1 MMENE
6 TDKQPQKQ
14 SRTRKRRNTIGGRLR
29 IILIGLFVFSFGLIL
44 AVVHIRVNRTVAAEE
59 IENIKTIA
67 RGKADEI
74 GEWLAGT
81 NNMLQAYAETDE
93 MKSDDWNIIQPLLI
107 KAYNRIADTRYLFL
121 AYVKADGEGWT
132 SRGKY
137 LDARP
142 LPYFKPIIQENK
154 EHYITNPF
162 VGATTNAALIIIGH
176 GIQDAAGKN
185 QGIMIAGVDGTS
197 ISSIA
202 EKINIG
208 GSGYGVIVDN
218 AGVFVAHPDVEQVMK
233 LNIKELDSQ
242 GFTGMSAI
250 GNDMINGVENI
261 RTFTKQ
267 GETYFMVYSP
277 IPHSPQWTLG
287 IIIPSA
293 YVNRLTGM
301 VVKNLIPYL
310 IALMLFILAM
320 SLFITTKI
328 SRTLKQ
334 TSGMLRE
341 IAQGDGDL
349 TVSLPVQG
357 NDELTDIADYFNQTI
372 QKIAHAVQSVGN
384 STAVMKSVGQ
394 DLTQNMDKSVTA
406 VTHIVAAIEEVR
418 AQSTQQYS
426 RVHETAAAIDEIT
439 DAIHTL
445 DSDIKKQSAE
455 ISDAAVSID
464 QMAEHSK
471 SVTETVAK
479 SKTFIEQL
487 AAKSTQT
494 RHSAVGI
501 AKVTREM
508 STESESLLEAS
519 DVIQHIAAQTNLL
532 AMNAAI
538 EAAHAGEAGK
548 GFAVVADEIRKLS
561 EDSAL
566 QGKNITAALKN
577 LKQKIDTIAVDSAA
591 VEHVFE
597 EAFALTDSVQQKQ
610 DVIMQAMTAQNANSV
625 KILQNIA
632 TIKKITAEVSQGS
645 SGMMNLSSKA
655 AQVLASLSEITN
667 TIDAAMNQMNASAGA
682 ITTAMQE
689 VNSISL
695 RNKDAIDLLAQEI
708 SKFKV

>member
-1 MMENE
+1 MKSYAH
-6 TDKQPQKQ
+6 TQIL
-14 SRTRKRRNTIGGRLR
+14 TRNTVKKRRYSIGLRLR
-29 IILIGLFVFSFGLIL
+29 ILLIGLFVFSFALIL
-44 AVVHIRVNRTVAAEE
+44 AVVHIRVNKTVAAEE

-107 KAYNRIADTRYLFL
+107 KAYNRMADSRYLFL
-121 AYVKADGEGWT
+121 AYVRAGGEGWT
-132 SRGKY
+132 SKGKY

-142 LPYFKPIIQENK
+142 LPYFKPIIHENQD
-154 EHYITNPF
+154 HYITNPF

-176 GIQDAAGKN
+176 GIRDAAGKN

-218 AGVFVAHPDVEQVMK
+218 AGVFVAYPDVEQVMK
-233 LNIKELDSQ
+233 LNIKELDRQ
-242 GFTGMSAI
+242 GFTGMSEI

-261 RTFTKQ
+261 RTFTKD
-267 GETYFMVYSP
+267 GEKYFMVYSP
-277 IPHSPQWTLG
+277 IPHSPQWSLG
-287 IIIPSA
+287 IVIPSA

-310 IALMLFILAM
+310 IALMIFIIIV
-320 SLFITTKI
+320 SLVMTAKI
-328 SRTLKQ
+328 SRALTQ
-334 TSGMLRE
+334 TSDMLKE

-349 TVSLPVQG
+349 TVSLPVKG

-384 STAVMKSVGQ
+384 STVVMKGIGL

-418 AQSTQQYS
+418 AQSAQQYTH
-426 RVHETAAAIDEIT
+426 VHETAAAVDEISV
-439 DAIHTL
+439 AINTL
-445 DSDIKKQSAE
+445 DADIKKQSEE
-455 ISDAAVSID
+455 ISDAIVSID
-464 QMAEHSK
+464 KMVEHSK
-471 SVTETVAK
+471 SVTETVATNN
-479 SKTFIEQL
+479 TFIEQL

-494 RHSAVGI
+494 RKSAAGI
-501 AKVTREM
+501 AKVTQEM

-561 EDSAL
+561 EDSAM

-577 LKQKIDTIAVDSAA
+577 LKRKIDTIAVDSAA
-591 VEHVFE
+591 VEHIFE
-597 EAFALTDSVQQKQ
+597 EAFALTDSVRHEQ
-610 DVIMQAMTAQNANSV
+610 DEIMEAMTAQDTNSA
-625 KILQNIA
+625 KMLQNIA
-632 TIKKITAEVSQGS
+632 TIKEITADVLEGS
-645 SGMMNLSSKA
+645 AGMMHLSSKA
-655 AQVLASLSEITN
+655 AQVLAYLSEITN
-667 TIDAAMNQMNASAGA
+667 TIEAAMNQMNTNAGQ

-689 VNSISL
+689 VKSISL
-695 RNKDAIDLLAQEI
+695 RNKDTIELLAQEV

>member
-1 MMENE
+1 MKSYAH
-6 TDKQPQKQ
+6 TQIL
-14 SRTRKRRNTIGGRLR
+14 TRNTVKKRRYSIGLRLR
-29 IILIGLFVFSFGLIL
+29 ILLIGLFVFSFALIL
-44 AVVHIRVNRTVAAEE
+44 AVVHIRVNKTVAAEE

-107 KAYNRIADTRYLFL
+107 KAYNRMADSRYLFL
-121 AYVKADGEGWT
+121 AYVRAGGEGWT
-132 SRGKY
+132 SKGKY

-142 LPYFKPIIQENK
+142 LPYFKPIIHENQD
-154 EHYITNPF
+154 HYITNPF

-176 GIQDAAGKN
+176 GIRDAAGKN

-218 AGVFVAHPDVEQVMK
+218 AGVFVAYPDVEQVMK
-233 LNIKELDSQ
+233 LNIKELDRQ
-242 GFTGMSAI
+242 GFTGMSEI

-261 RTFTKQ
+261 RTFTKD
-267 GETYFMVYSP
+267 GEKYFMVYSP
-277 IPHSPQWTLG
+277 IPHSPQWSLG
-287 IIIPSA
+287 IVIPSA

-310 IALMLFILAM
+310 IALMIFIIIV
-320 SLFITTKI
+320 SLVMTAKI
-328 SRTLKQ
+328 SRTLTQ
-334 TSGMLRE
+334 TSDMLKE

-349 TVSLPVQG
+349 TVSLPVKG

-384 STAVMKSVGQ
+384 STVVMKGIGL

-418 AQSTQQYS
+418 AQSAQQYTH
-426 RVHETAAAIDEIT
+426 VHETAAAVDEISV
-439 DAIHTL
+439 AINTL
-445 DSDIKKQSAE
+445 DADIKKQSEE
-455 ISDAAVSID
+455 ISDAIASID
-464 QMAEHSK
+464 KMVEHSK
-471 SVTETVAK
+471 SVTETVATNN
-479 SKTFIEQL
+479 TFIEQL

-494 RHSAVGI
+494 RKSAAGI
-501 AKVTREM
+501 AKVTQEM

-561 EDSAL
+561 EDSAM

-577 LKQKIDTIAVDSAA
+577 LKRKIDTIAVDSAA
-591 VEHVFE
+591 VEHIFE
-597 EAFALTDSVQQKQ
+597 EAFALTDSVRHEQ
-610 DVIMQAMTAQNANSV
+610 DEIMDAMTAQDTNSA
-625 KILQNIA
+625 KMLQNIA
-632 TIKKITAEVSQGS
+632 TIKEITADVLEGS
-645 SGMMNLSSKA
+645 AGMMHLSSKA
-655 AQVLASLSEITN
+655 AQVLAYLSEITN
-667 TIDAAMNQMNASAGA
+667 TIEAAMNQMNTNAGQ

-689 VNSISL
+689 VKSISL
-695 RNKDAIDLLAQEI
+695 RNKDTIELLAQEV

>member
-1 MMENE
+1 MKSYAH
-6 TDKQPQKQ
+6 TQIL
-14 SRTRKRRNTIGGRLR
+14 TRNTVKKRRYSIGLRLR
-29 IILIGLFVFSFGLIL
+29 ILLIGLFVFSFALIL
-44 AVVHIRVNRTVAAEE
+44 AVVHIRVNKTVAAEE

-107 KAYNRIADTRYLFL
+107 KAYNRMADSRYLFL
-121 AYVKADGEGWT
+121 AYVRAGGEGWT
-132 SRGKY
+132 SKGKY

-142 LPYFKPIIQENK
+142 LPYFKPIIHENQD
-154 EHYITNPF
+154 HYITNPF

-176 GIQDAAGKN
+176 GIRDAAGKN

-218 AGVFVAHPDVEQVMK
+218 AGVFVAYPDVEQVMK
-233 LNIKELDSQ
+233 LNIKELDRQ
-242 GFTGMSAI
+242 GFTGMSEI

-261 RTFTKQ
+261 RTFTKD
-267 GETYFMVYSP
+267 GEKYFMVYSP
-277 IPHSPQWTLG
+277 IPHSPQWSLG
-287 IIIPSA
+287 IVIPSA

-310 IALMLFILAM
+310 IALMIFIIIV
-320 SLFITTKI
+320 SLVMTAKI
-328 SRTLKQ
+328 SRTLTQ
-334 TSGMLRE
+334 TSDMLKE

-349 TVSLPVQG
+349 TVSLPVKG

-384 STAVMKSVGQ
+384 STVVMKGIGL

-406 VTHIVAAIEEVR
+406 VTHLVAAIEEVR
-418 AQSTQQYS
+418 AQSAQQYTH
-426 RVHETAAAIDEIT
+426 VHETAAAVDEISV
-439 DAIHTL
+439 AINTL
-445 DSDIKKQSAE
+445 DADIKKQSEE
-455 ISDAAVSID
+455 ISDAIASID
-464 QMAEHSK
+464 KMVEHSK
-471 SVTETVAK
+471 SVTETVATNN
-479 SKTFIEQL
+479 TFIEQL

-494 RHSAVGI
+494 RKSAAGI
-501 AKVTREM
+501 AKVTQEM

-561 EDSAL
+561 EDSAM

-577 LKQKIDTIAVDSAA
+577 LKRKIDTIAVDSAA
-591 VEHVFE
+591 VEHIFE
-597 EAFALTDSVQQKQ
+597 EAFALTDSVRHEQ
-610 DVIMQAMTAQNANSV
+610 DEIMEAMTAQDTNSA
-625 KILQNIA
+625 KMLQNIA
-632 TIKKITAEVSQGS
+632 TIKEITADVLEGS
-645 SGMMNLSSKA
+645 AGMMHLSSKA
-655 AQVLASLSEITN
+655 AQVLAYLSEITN
-667 TIDAAMNQMNASAGA
+667 TIEAAMNQMNTNAGQ

-689 VNSISL
+689 VKSISL
-695 RNKDAIDLLAQEI
+695 RNKDTIELLAQEV

>member
-1 MMENE
+1 MKSYAH
-6 TDKQPQKQ
+6 TQIL
-14 SRTRKRRNTIGGRLR
+14 TRNTVKKRRYSIGLRLR
-29 IILIGLFVFSFGLIL
+29 ILLIGLFVFSFALIL
-44 AVVHIRVNRTVAAEE
+44 AVVHIRVNKTVAAEE

-107 KAYNRIADTRYLFL
+107 KAYNRMADSRYLFL
-121 AYVKADGEGWT
+121 AYVRAGGEGWT
-132 SRGKY
+132 SKGKY

-142 LPYFKPIIQENK
+142 LPYFKPIIYENQD
-154 EHYITNPF
+154 HYITNPF

-176 GIQDAAGKN
+176 GIRDAAGKN

-218 AGVFVAHPDVEQVMK
+218 AGVFVAHPDVEKVMK

-242 GFTGMSAI
+242 DFNGMSAI

-267 GETYFMVYSP
+267 DEKYFMVYSP

-287 IIIPSA
+287 IVIPSA

-301 VVKNLIPYL
+301 VIKNLMPYL
-310 IALMLFILAM
+310 IALMLFILIV
-320 SLFITTKI
+320 SLVITAKI
-328 SRTLKQ
+328 SRALKQ
-334 TSGMLRE
+334 TSDMLQE

-372 QKIAHAVQSVGN
+372 KKIAHAVRSVGN
-384 STAVMKSVGQ
+384 STVVMKRVGQ

-418 AQSTQQYS
+418 AQGVQQYT
-426 RVHETAAAIDEIT
+426 RVNETAAAIEEIT
-439 DAIHTL
+439 SAIHTL
-445 DSDIKKQSAE
+445 DADIKKQSAE
-455 ISDAAVSID
+455 ISDAAASID
-464 QMAEHSK
+464 QMAQQSK
-471 SVTETVAK
+471 SVTETVVK
-479 SKTFIEQL
+479 NKTFIEQL
-487 AAKSTQT
+487 AAKSTET
-494 RHSAVGI
+494 RSSAASI
-501 AKVTREM
+501 AQVTQEM

-577 LKQKIDTIAVDSAA
+577 LKQKIDAIAIDSAA
-591 VEHVFE
+591 VEDIFE
-597 EAFALTDSVQQKQ
+597 ESLALTDTVMQKQ
-610 DVIMQAMTAQNANSV
+610 DAIMQAMTAQNTNSANM
-625 KILQNIA
+625 LHNIT
-632 TIKKITAEVSQGS
+632 TIKEITTKVSEGS
-645 SGMMNLSSKA
+645 TGMMHLSSKA
-655 AQVLASLSEITN
+655 AQVLASLSEITH
-667 TIDAAMNQMNASAGA
+667 TIDAAINQMNANAGE
-682 ITTAMQE
+682 ITTAIQE
-689 VNSISL
+689 VNSISR
-695 RNKDAIDLLAQEI
+695 RNKDTIELLAQEV

>member
-1 MMENE
+1 MKSYAH
-6 TDKQPQKQ
+6 TQIL
-14 SRTRKRRNTIGGRLR
+14 TRNTVKKRRYSIGLRLR
-29 IILIGLFVFSFGLIL
+29 ILLIGLFVFSFALIL
-44 AVVHIRVNRTVAAEE
+44 AVVHIRVNKTVAAEE

-107 KAYNRIADTRYLFL
+107 KAYNRMADSRYLFL
-121 AYVKADGEGWT
+121 AYVRAGGEGWT
-132 SRGKY
+132 SKGKY

-142 LPYFKPIIQENK
+142 LPYFKPIIHENQD
-154 EHYITNPF
+154 HYITNPF

-176 GIQDAAGKN
+176 GIRDAAGKN

-218 AGVFVAHPDVEQVMK
+218 AGVFVAYPDVEQVMK
-233 LNIKELDSQ
+233 LNIKELDRQ
-242 GFTGMSAI
+242 GFTGMSEI

-261 RTFTKQ
+261 RTFTKD
-267 GETYFMVYSP
+267 GEKYFMVYSP
-277 IPHSPQWTLG
+277 IPHSPQWSLG
-287 IIIPSA
+287 IVIPSA

-310 IALMLFILAM
+310 IALMIFIIIV
-320 SLFITTKI
+320 SLVMTAKI
-328 SRTLKQ
+328 SRTLTQ
-334 TSGMLRE
+334 TSDMLKE

-349 TVSLPVQG
+349 TVSLPVKG

-384 STAVMKSVGQ
+384 STVVMKGIGL

-418 AQSTQQYS
+418 AQSAQQYTH
-426 RVHETAAAIDEIT
+426 VHETAAAVDEISV
-439 DAIHTL
+439 AINTL
-445 DSDIKKQSAE
+445 DADIKKQSEE
-455 ISDAAVSID
+455 ISDAIASID
-464 QMAEHSK
+464 KMVEHSK
-471 SVTETVAK
+471 SVTETVATNN
-479 SKTFIEQL
+479 TFIEQL

-494 RHSAVGI
+494 RKSAAGI
-501 AKVTREM
+501 AKVTQEM

-561 EDSAL
+561 EDSAM

-577 LKQKIDTIAVDSAA
+577 LKRKIDTIAVDSAA
-591 VEHVFE
+591 VEHIFE
-597 EAFALTDSVQQKQ
+597 EAFALTDSVRHEQ
-610 DVIMQAMTAQNANSV
+610 DEIMEAMTAQDTNSA
-625 KILQNIA
+625 KMLQNIA
-632 TIKKITAEVSQGS
+632 TIKEITADVLKGS
-645 SGMMNLSSKA
+645 AGMMHLSSKA
-655 AQVLASLSEITN
+655 AQVLAYLSEITN
-667 TIDAAMNQMNASAGA
+667 TIEAAMNQMNTNAGQ

-689 VNSISL
+689 VKSISL
-695 RNKDAIDLLAQEI
+695 RNKDTIELLAQEV

>member
-1 MMENE
+1 MKSYAH
-6 TDKQPQKQ
+6 TQIL
-14 SRTRKRRNTIGGRLR
+14 TRNTVKKRRYSIGLRLR
-29 IILIGLFVFSFGLIL
+29 ILLIGLFVFSFALIL
-44 AVVHIRVNRTVAAEE
+44 AVVHIRVNKTVAAEE

-107 KAYNRIADTRYLFL
+107 KAYNRMADSRYLFL
-121 AYVKADGEGWT
+121 AYVRAGGEGWT
-132 SRGKY
+132 SKGKY

-142 LPYFKPIIQENK
+142 LPYFKPIIHENQD
-154 EHYITNPF
+154 HYITNPF

-176 GIQDAAGKN
+176 GIRDAAGKN

-218 AGVFVAHPDVEQVMK
+218 AGVFVAHPDVEKVMK

-242 GFTGMSAI
+242 DFNGMSAI
-250 GNDMINGVENI
+250 GNAMINGVENI

-267 GETYFMVYSP
+267 GEKYFMVYSP

-287 IIIPSA
+287 IVIPSA

-310 IALMLFILAM
+310 IALMIFIIIV
-320 SLFITTKI
+320 SLVMTAKI
-328 SRTLKQ
+328 SRTLTQ
-334 TSGMLRE
+334 TSDMLKE

-349 TVSLPVQG
+349 TVSLPVKG

-384 STAVMKSVGQ
+384 STVVMKGIGL

-418 AQSTQQYS
+418 AQSAQQYTH
-426 RVHETAAAIDEIT
+426 VHETAAAVDEISV
-439 DAIHTL
+439 AINTL
-445 DSDIKKQSAE
+445 DADIKKQSEE
-455 ISDAAVSID
+455 ISDAIVSID
-464 QMAEHSK
+464 KMVEHSK
-471 SVTETVAK
+471 SVTETVATNN
-479 SKTFIEQL
+479 TFIEQL

-494 RHSAVGI
+494 RKSAAGI
-501 AKVTREM
+501 AKVTQEM

-561 EDSAL
+561 EDSAM

-577 LKQKIDTIAVDSAA
+577 LKRKIDTIAVDSAA
-591 VEHVFE
+591 VEHIFE
-597 EAFALTDSVQQKQ
+597 EAFALTDSVRHEQ
-610 DVIMQAMTAQNANSV
+610 DEIMEAMTAQDTNSA
-625 KILQNIA
+625 KMLQNIA
-632 TIKKITAEVSQGS
+632 TIKEITADVLEGS
-645 SGMMNLSSKA
+645 AGMMHLSSKA
-655 AQVLASLSEITN
+655 AQVLAYLSEITN
-667 TIDAAMNQMNASAGA
+667 TIEAAMNQMNTNAGQ

-689 VNSISL
+689 VKSISL
-695 RNKDAIDLLAQEI
+695 RNKDTIELLAQEV

>member
-1 MMENE
+1 MKSYAH
-6 TDKQPQKQ
+6 TQIL
-14 SRTRKRRNTIGGRLR
+14 TRNTVKKRRYSIGLRLR
-29 IILIGLFVFSFGLIL
+29 ILLIGLFVFSFALIL
-44 AVVHIRVNRTVAAEE
+44 AVVHIRVNKTVAAEE

-107 KAYNRIADTRYLFL
+107 KAYNRMADSRYLFL
-121 AYVKADGEGWT
+121 AYVRAGGEGWT
-132 SRGKY
+132 SKGKY

-142 LPYFKPIIQENK
+142 LPYFKPIIHENQD
-154 EHYITNPF
+154 HYITNPF

-176 GIQDAAGKN
+176 GIRDAAGKN

-218 AGVFVAHPDVEQVMK
+218 AGVFVAYPDVEQVMK
-233 LNIKELDSQ
+233 LNIKELDRQ
-242 GFTGMSAI
+242 GFTGMSEI

-261 RTFTKQ
+261 RTFTKD
-267 GETYFMVYSP
+267 GEKYFMVYSP
-277 IPHSPQWTLG
+277 IPHSPQWSLG
-287 IIIPSA
+287 IVIPSA

-310 IALMLFILAM
+310 IALMIFIIIV
-320 SLFITTKI
+320 SLVMTAKI
-328 SRTLKQ
+328 SRTLTQ
-334 TSGMLRE
+334 TSDMLKE

-349 TVSLPVQG
+349 TVSLPVKG

-372 QKIAHAVQSVGN
+372 QKIAHAVQSVGK
-384 STAVMKSVGQ
+384 STIVMKGIGL

-418 AQSTQQYS
+418 AQSAQQYTH
-426 RVHETAAAIDEIT
+426 VHETAAAVDEISV
-439 DAIHTL
+439 AINTL
-445 DSDIKKQSAE
+445 DADIKKQSEE
-455 ISDAAVSID
+455 ISDAIASID
-464 QMAEHSK
+464 KMVEHSK
-471 SVTETVAK
+471 SVTETVATNN
-479 SKTFIEQL
+479 TFIEQL

-494 RHSAVGI
+494 RKSAAGI
-501 AKVTREM
+501 AKVTQEM

-561 EDSAL
+561 EDSAM

-577 LKQKIDTIAVDSAA
+577 LKRKIDTIAVDSAA
-591 VEHVFE
+591 VEHIFE
-597 EAFALTDSVQQKQ
+597 EAFALTDSVRHEQ
-610 DVIMQAMTAQNANSV
+610 DEIMEAMTAQDTNSA
-625 KILQNIA
+625 KMLQNIA
-632 TIKKITAEVSQGS
+632 TIKEITADVLEGS
-645 SGMMNLSSKA
+645 AGMMHLSSKA
-655 AQVLASLSEITN
+655 AQVLAYLSEITN
-667 TIDAAMNQMNASAGA
+667 TIEAAMNQMNTNAGQ

-689 VNSISL
+689 VKSISL
-695 RNKDAIDLLAQEI
+695 RNKDTIELLAQEV

>member
-1 MMENE
+1 MKSYAH
-6 TDKQPQKQ
+6 TQIL
-14 SRTRKRRNTIGGRLR
+14 TRNTVKKRRYSIGLRLR
-29 IILIGLFVFSFGLIL
+29 ILLIGLFVFSFALIL
-44 AVVHIRVNRTVAAEE
+44 AVVHIRVNKTVAAEE

-107 KAYNRIADTRYLFL
+107 KAYNRMADSRYLFL
-121 AYVKADGEGWT
+121 AYVRAGGEGWT
-132 SRGKY
+132 SKGKY

-142 LPYFKPIIQENK
+142 LPYFKPIIYENQD
-154 EHYITNPF
+154 HYITNPF

-176 GIQDAAGKN
+176 GIRDAAGKN

-218 AGVFVAHPDVEQVMK
+218 AGVFVAHPDVEKVMK
-233 LNIKELDSQ
+233 LNIKELDRQ
-242 GFTGMSAI
+242 GFTGMSEI

-261 RTFTKQ
+261 RTFTKD
-267 GETYFMVYSP
+267 GEKYFMVYSP
-277 IPHSPQWTLG
+277 IPHSPQWSLG
-287 IIIPSA
+287 IVIPSA

-310 IALMLFILAM
+310 IALMIFIIIV
-320 SLFITTKI
+320 SLVMTAKI
-328 SRTLKQ
+328 SRTLTQ
-334 TSGMLRE
+334 TSDMLKE

-349 TVSLPVQG
+349 TVSLPVKG

-384 STAVMKSVGQ
+384 STVVMKGIGL

-418 AQSTQQYS
+418 AQSAQQYTH
-426 RVHETAAAIDEIT
+426 VHETAAAVDEISV
-439 DAIHTL
+439 AINTL
-445 DSDIKKQSAE
+445 DADIKKQSEE
-455 ISDAAVSID
+455 ISDAIASID
-464 QMAEHSK
+464 KMVEHSK
-471 SVTETVAK
+471 SVTETVATNN
-479 SKTFIEQL
+479 TFIEQL
-487 AAKSTQT
+487 AAKSTET
-494 RHSAVGI
+494 RSSAAGI
-501 AKVTREM
+501 AKVTQEM

-561 EDSAL
+561 EDSAM

-577 LKQKIDTIAVDSAA
+577 LKRKIDTIAVDSAA
-591 VEHVFE
+591 VEHIFE
-597 EAFALTDSVQQKQ
+597 EAFALTDSVRHEQ
-610 DVIMQAMTAQNANSV
+610 DEIMEAMTAQDTNSA
-625 KILQNIA
+625 KMLQNIA
-632 TIKKITAEVSQGS
+632 TIKEITADVLEGS
-645 SGMMNLSSKA
+645 AGMMHLSSKA
-655 AQVLASLSEITN
+655 AQVLAYLSEITN
-667 TIDAAMNQMNASAGA
+667 TIEAAMNQMNTNAGQ

-689 VNSISL
+689 VKSISL
-695 RNKDAIDLLAQEI
+695 RNKDTIELLAQEV

>member
-1 MMENE
+1 MKSYAH
-6 TDKQPQKQ
+6 TQIL
-14 SRTRKRRNTIGGRLR
+14 TRNTVKNRRFGIGMRLR
-29 IILIGLFVFSFGLIL
+29 MLLIGIFVFSFGLIL
-44 AVVHIRVNRTVAAEE
+44 AVVHIRVNKTVAAEE

-67 RGKADEI
+67 RGNADEI

-107 KAYNRIADTRYLFL
+107 KAYNRMADSRYLFL
-121 AYVKADGEGWT
+121 AYVRAGGEGWT
-132 SRGKY
+132 SKGKY

-142 LPYFKPIIQENK
+142 LPYFKPIIHENQD
-154 EHYITNPF
+154 HYITNPF

-176 GIQDAAGKN
+176 GIRDAAGKN

-218 AGVFVAHPDVEQVMK
+218 AGVFVAYPDVEQVMK
-233 LNIKELDSQ
+233 LNIKELDRQ
-242 GFTGMSAI
+242 GFTGMSEI

-261 RTFTKQ
+261 RTFTKD
-267 GETYFMVYSP
+267 GEKYFMVYSP
-277 IPHSPQWTLG
+277 IPHSPQWSLG
-287 IIIPSA
+287 IVIPSA

-310 IALMLFILAM
+310 IALMIFIIIV
-320 SLFITTKI
+320 SLVMTAKI
-328 SRTLKQ
+328 SRTLTQ
-334 TSGMLRE
+334 TSDMLKE

-349 TVSLPVQG
+349 TVSLPVKG

-372 QKIAHAVQSVGN
+372 QKIAHAVQSVGK
-384 STAVMKSVGQ
+384 STIVMKGIGL

-418 AQSTQQYS
+418 AQSAQQYTH
-426 RVHETAAAIDEIT
+426 VHETAAAVDEISV
-439 DAIHTL
+439 AINTL
-445 DSDIKKQSAE
+445 DADIKKQSEE
-455 ISDAAVSID
+455 ISDAIASID
-464 QMAEHSK
+464 KMVEHSK
-471 SVTETVAK
+471 SVTETVATNN
-479 SKTFIEQL
+479 TFIEQL

-494 RHSAVGI
+494 RKSAAGI
-501 AKVTREM
+501 AKVTQEM

-561 EDSAL
+561 EDSAM

-577 LKQKIDTIAVDSAA
+577 LKRKIDTIAVDSAA
-591 VEHVFE
+591 VEHIFE
-597 EAFALTDSVQQKQ
+597 EAFALTDSVRHEQ
-610 DVIMQAMTAQNANSV
+610 DEIMEAMTAQDTNSA
-625 KILQNIA
+625 KMLQNIA
-632 TIKKITAEVSQGS
+632 TIKEITADVLEGS
-645 SGMMNLSSKA
+645 AGMMHLSSKA
-655 AQVLASLSEITN
+655 AQVLAYLSEITN
-667 TIDAAMNQMNASAGA
+667 TIGAAMNQMNTNAGQ

-689 VNSISL
+689 VKSISL
-695 RNKDAIDLLAQEI
+695 RNKDTIELLAQEV

>member
-1 MMENE
+1 MKSYAH
-6 TDKQPQKQ
+6 TQIL
-14 SRTRKRRNTIGGRLR
+14 TRNTVKKRRYSIGLRLR
-29 IILIGLFVFSFGLIL
+29 ILLIGLFVFSFALIL
-44 AVVHIRVNRTVAAEE
+44 AVVHIRVNKTVAAEE

-107 KAYNRIADTRYLFL
+107 KAYNRMADSRYLFL
-121 AYVKADGEGWT
+121 AYVRAGGEGWT
-132 SRGKY
+132 SKGKY

-142 LPYFKPIIQENK
+142 LPYFKPIIHENQD
-154 EHYITNPF
+154 HYITNPF

-176 GIQDAAGKN
+176 GIRDAAGKN

-218 AGVFVAHPDVEQVMK
+218 AGVFVAYPDVEQVMK
-233 LNIKELDSQ
+233 LNIKELDRQ
-242 GFTGMSAI
+242 GFTGMSEI

-261 RTFTKQ
+261 RTFTKD
-267 GETYFMVYSP
+267 GEKYFMVYSP
-277 IPHSPQWTLG
+277 IPHSPQWSLG
-287 IIIPSA
+287 LVIPSA

-310 IALMLFILAM
+310 IALMIFIIIV
-320 SLFITTKI
+320 SLVMTAKI
-328 SRTLKQ
+328 SRTLTQ
-334 TSGMLRE
+334 TSDMLKE

-349 TVSLPVQG
+349 TVSLPVKG

-384 STAVMKSVGQ
+384 STVVMKGIGL

-418 AQSTQQYS
+418 AQSAQQYTH
-426 RVHETAAAIDEIT
+426 VHETAAAVDEISV
-439 DAIHTL
+439 AINTL
-445 DSDIKKQSAE
+445 DADIKKQSEE
-455 ISDAAVSID
+455 ISDAIASID
-464 QMAEHSK
+464 KMVEHSK
-471 SVTETVAK
+471 SVTETVATNN
-479 SKTFIEQL
+479 TFIEQL

-494 RHSAVGI
+494 RKSAAGI
-501 AKVTREM
+501 AKVTQEM

-561 EDSAL
+561 EDSAM

-577 LKQKIDTIAVDSAA
+577 LKRKIDTIAVDSAA
-591 VEHVFE
+591 VEHIFE
-597 EAFALTDSVQQKQ
+597 EAFALTDSVRHEQ
-610 DVIMQAMTAQNANSV
+610 DEIMEAMTAQDTNSA
-625 KILQNIA
+625 KMLQNIA
-632 TIKKITAEVSQGS
+632 TIKEITADVLEGS
-645 SGMMNLSSKA
+645 AGMMHLSSKA
-655 AQVLASLSEITN
+655 AQVLAYLSEITN
-667 TIDAAMNQMNASAGA
+667 TIEAAMNQMNTNAGQ

-689 VNSISL
+689 VKSISL
-695 RNKDAIDLLAQEI
+695 RNKDTIELLAQEV

>member
-1 MMENE
+1 MKSYAH
-6 TDKQPQKQ
+6 TQIL
-14 SRTRKRRNTIGGRLR
+14 TRNTVKNRRFGIGMRLR
-29 IILIGLFVFSFGLIL
+29 MLLIGIFVFSFGLIL
-44 AVVHIRVNRTVAAEE
+44 AVVHIRVNKTVAAEE

-67 RGKADEI
+67 RGNADEI

-107 KAYNRIADTRYLFL
+107 KAYNRMADSRYLFL
-121 AYVKADGEGWT
+121 AYVRAGGEGWT
-132 SRGKY
+132 SKGKY

-142 LPYFKPIIQENK
+142 LPYFKPIIHENQD
-154 EHYITNPF
+154 HYITNPF

-176 GIQDAAGKN
+176 GIRDAAGKN

-218 AGVFVAHPDVEQVMK
+218 AGVFVAYPDVEQVMK
-233 LNIKELDSQ
+233 LNIKELDRQ
-242 GFTGMSAI
+242 GFTGMSEI

-261 RTFTKQ
+261 RTFTKD
-267 GETYFMVYSP
+267 GEKYFMVYSP
-277 IPHSPQWTLG
+277 IPHSPQWSLG
-287 IIIPSA
+287 IVIPSA

-310 IALMLFILAM
+310 IALMIFIIIV
-320 SLFITTKI
+320 SLVMTAKI
-328 SRTLKQ
+328 SRTLTQ
-334 TSGMLRE
+334 TSDMLKE

-349 TVSLPVQG
+349 TVSLPVKG

-384 STAVMKSVGQ
+384 STVVMKGIGL

-418 AQSTQQYS
+418 AQSAQQYTH
-426 RVHETAAAIDEIT
+426 VHETAAAVDEISV
-439 DAIHTL
+439 AINTL
-445 DSDIKKQSAE
+445 DADIKKQSEE
-455 ISDAAVSID
+455 ISDAIASID
-464 QMAEHSK
+464 KMVEHSK
-471 SVTETVAK
+471 SVTETVATNN
-479 SKTFIEQL
+479 TFIEQL

-494 RHSAVGI
+494 RKSATGI
-501 AKVTREM
+501 AKVTQEM

-561 EDSAL
+561 EDSAM

-577 LKQKIDTIAVDSAA
+577 LKRKIDTIAVDSAA
-591 VEHVFE
+591 VEHIFE
-597 EAFALTDSVQQKQ
+597 EAFALTDSVRHEQ
-610 DVIMQAMTAQNANSV
+610 DEIMEAMTAQDTNSA
-625 KILQNIA
+625 KMLQNIA
-632 TIKKITAEVSQGS
+632 TIKEITADVLEGS
-645 SGMMNLSSKA
+645 AGMMHLSSKA
-655 AQVLASLSEITN
+655 AQVLAYLSEITN
-667 TIDAAMNQMNASAGA
+667 TIEAAMNQMNTNAGQ

-689 VNSISL
+689 VKSISL
-695 RNKDAIDLLAQEI
+695 RNKDTIELLAQEV

>member
-1 MMENE
+1 MKSYAH
-6 TDKQPQKQ
+6 TQIL
-14 SRTRKRRNTIGGRLR
+14 TRNTVKKRRYSIGLRLR
-29 IILIGLFVFSFGLIL
+29 ILLIGLFVFSFALIL
-44 AVVHIRVNRTVAAEE
+44 AVVHIRVNKTVAAEE

-107 KAYNRIADTRYLFL
+107 KAYNRMADSRYLFL
-121 AYVKADGEGWT
+121 AYVRAGGEGWT
-132 SRGKY
+132 SKGKY

-142 LPYFKPIIQENK
+142 LPYFKPIIHENQD
-154 EHYITNPF
+154 HYITNPF
-162 VGATTNAALIIIGH
+162 VGATTHAALIIIGH
-176 GIQDAAGKN
+176 GIRDAAGKN

-218 AGVFVAHPDVEQVMK
+218 AGVFVAYPDVEQVMK
-233 LNIKELDSQ
+233 LNIKELDRQ
-242 GFTGMSAI
+242 GFTGMSEI

-261 RTFTKQ
+261 RTFTKD
-267 GETYFMVYSP
+267 GEKYFMVYST
-277 IPHSPQWTLG
+277 IPHTPQWSVG
-287 IIIPSA
+287 IVIPSA

-310 IALMLFILAM
+310 IALMIFIIIV
-320 SLFITTKI
+320 SLVMTAKI
-328 SRTLKQ
+328 SRTLTQ
-334 TSGMLRE
+334 TSDMLKE

-349 TVSLPVQG
+349 TVSLPVKG

-384 STAVMKSVGQ
+384 STVVMKGIGL

-418 AQSTQQYS
+418 AQSAQQYTH
-426 RVHETAAAIDEIT
+426 VHETAAAVDEISV
-439 DAIHTL
+439 AINTL
-445 DSDIKKQSAE
+445 DADIKKQSEE
-455 ISDAAVSID
+455 ISDAIASID
-464 QMAEHSK
+464 KMVEHSK
-471 SVTETVAK
+471 SVTETVATNN
-479 SKTFIEQL
+479 TFIEQL

-494 RHSAVGI
+494 RKSAAGI
-501 AKVTREM
+501 AKVTQEM

-561 EDSAL
+561 EDSAM

-577 LKQKIDTIAVDSAA
+577 LKRKIDTIAVDSAA
-591 VEHVFE
+591 VEHIFE
-597 EAFALTDSVQQKQ
+597 EAFALTDSVRHEQ
-610 DVIMQAMTAQNANSV
+610 DEIMEAMTAQDTNSA
-625 KILQNIA
+625 KMLQNIA
-632 TIKKITAEVSQGS
+632 TIKEITADVLEGS
-645 SGMMNLSSKA
+645 AGMMHLSSKA
-655 AQVLASLSEITN
+655 AQVLAYLSEITN
-667 TIDAAMNQMNASAGA
+667 TIEAAMNQMNTNARQ

-689 VNSISL
+689 VKSISL
-695 RNKDAIDLLAQEI
+695 RNKDTIELLAQEV

>member
-1 MMENE
+1 MKSYAH
-6 TDKQPQKQ
+6 TQI
-14 SRTRKRRNTIGGRLR
+14 RTRNTRKKRRFGIGMRLR
-29 IILIGLFVFSFGLIL
+29 MLLIGIFVFSFGLIL
-44 AVVHIRVNRTVAAEE
+44 AVVHIRVNKTVAAEE

-67 RGKADEI
+67 RGNADEI

-107 KAYNRIADTRYLFL
+107 KAYNRMADSRYLFL
-121 AYVKADGEGWT
+121 AYVRAGGEGWT
-132 SRGKY
+132 SKGKY

-142 LPYFKPIIQENK
+142 LPYFKPIIHENQD
-154 EHYITNPF
+154 HYITNPF

-176 GIQDAAGKN
+176 GIRDAAGKN

-218 AGVFVAHPDVEQVMK
+218 AGVFVAYPDVEQVMK
-233 LNIKELDSQ
+233 LNIKELDRQ
-242 GFTGMSAI
+242 GFTGMSEI

-261 RTFTKQ
+261 RTFTKD
-267 GETYFMVYSP
+267 GEKYFMVYSP
-277 IPHSPQWTLG
+277 IPHSPQWSLG
-287 IIIPSA
+287 IVIPSA

-310 IALMLFILAM
+310 IALMIFIIIV
-320 SLFITTKI
+320 SLVMTAKI
-328 SRTLKQ
+328 SRTLTQ
-334 TSGMLRE
+334 TSDMLKE

-349 TVSLPVQG
+349 TVSLPVKG

-384 STAVMKSVGQ
+384 STVVMKGIGL

-418 AQSTQQYS
+418 AQSAQQYTH
-426 RVHETAAAIDEIT
+426 VHETAAAVDEISV
-439 DAIHTL
+439 AINTL
-445 DSDIKKQSAE
+445 DADIKKQSEE
-455 ISDAAVSID
+455 ISDAIASID
-464 QMAEHSK
+464 KMVEHSK
-471 SVTETVAK
+471 SVTETVATNN
-479 SKTFIEQL
+479 TFIEQL

-494 RHSAVGI
+494 RKSAAGI
-501 AKVTREM
+501 AKVTQEM
-508 STESESLLEAS
+508 STESELLEAS

-561 EDSAL
+561 EDSAM

-577 LKQKIDTIAVDSAA
+577 LKRKIDTIAVDSAA
-591 VEHVFE
+591 VEHIFE
-597 EAFALTDSVQQKQ
+597 EAFALTDSVRHEQ
-610 DVIMQAMTAQNANSV
+610 DEIMEAMTAQDTNSA
-625 KILQNIA
+625 KMLQNIA
-632 TIKKITAEVSQGS
+632 TIKEITADVLEGS
-645 SGMMNLSSKA
+645 AGMMHLSSKA
-655 AQVLASLSEITN
+655 AQVLAYLSEITN
-667 TIDAAMNQMNASAGA
+667 TIEAAMNQMNTNAGQ

-689 VNSISL
+689 VKSISL
-695 RNKDAIDLLAQEI
+695 RNKDTIELLAQEV

>member
-1 MMENE
+1 MKSYAH
-6 TDKQPQKQ
+6 TQIL
-14 SRTRKRRNTIGGRLR
+14 TRNTVKKRRYSIGLRLR
-29 IILIGLFVFSFGLIL
+29 ILLIGLFVFSFALIL
-44 AVVHIRVNRTVAAEE
+44 AVVHIRVNKTVAAEE

-107 KAYNRIADTRYLFL
+107 KAYNRMADSRYLFL
-121 AYVKADGEGWT
+121 AYVRAGGEGWT
-132 SRGKY
+132 SKGKY

-142 LPYFKPIIQENK
+142 LPYFKPIIHENQD
-154 EHYITNPF
+154 HYITNPF

-176 GIQDAAGKN
+176 GIRDAAGKN

-218 AGVFVAHPDVEQVMK
+218 AGVFVAYPDVEQVMK
-233 LNIKELDSQ
+233 LNIKELDRQ
-242 GFTGMSAI
+242 GFTGMSEI

-261 RTFTKQ
+261 RTFTKD
-267 GETYFMVYSP
+267 GEKYFMVYSP
-277 IPHSPQWTLG
+277 IPHSSQWSLG
-287 IIIPSA
+287 IVIPSA

-310 IALMLFILAM
+310 IALMIFIIIV
-320 SLFITTKI
+320 SLVMTAKI
-328 SRTLKQ
+328 SRTLTQ
-334 TSGMLRE
+334 TSDMLKE

-349 TVSLPVQG
+349 TVSLPVKG

-384 STAVMKSVGQ
+384 STVVMKGIGL

-418 AQSTQQYS
+418 AQSAQQYTH
-426 RVHETAAAIDEIT
+426 VHETAAAVDEISV
-439 DAIHTL
+439 AINTL
-445 DSDIKKQSAE
+445 DADIKKQSEE
-455 ISDAAVSID
+455 ISDAIASID
-464 QMAEHSK
+464 KMVEHSK
-471 SVTETVAK
+471 SVTETVATNN
-479 SKTFIEQL
+479 TFIEQL

-494 RHSAVGI
+494 RKSATGI
-501 AKVTREM
+501 AKVTQEM

-561 EDSAL
+561 EDSAM

-577 LKQKIDTIAVDSAA
+577 LKRKIDTIAVDSAA
-591 VEHVFE
+591 VEHIFE
-597 EAFALTDSVQQKQ
+597 EAFALTDSVRHEQ
-610 DVIMQAMTAQNANSV
+610 DEIMEAMTAQDTNSA
-625 KILQNIA
+625 KMLQNIA
-632 TIKKITAEVSQGS
+632 TIKEITADVLEGS
-645 SGMMNLSSKA
+645 AGMMHLSSKA
-655 AQVLASLSEITN
+655 AQVLAYLSEITN
-667 TIDAAMNQMNASAGA
+667 TIEAAMNQMNTNAGQ

-689 VNSISL
+689 VKSISL
-695 RNKDAIDLLAQEI
+695 RNKDTIELLAQEV

>member
-1 MMENE
+1 MKSYAH
-6 TDKQPQKQ
+6 TQIL
-14 SRTRKRRNTIGGRLR
+14 TRNTVKKRRYSIGLRLR
-29 IILIGLFVFSFGLIL
+29 ILLIGLFVFSFALIL
-44 AVVHIRVNRTVAAEE
+44 AVVHIRVNKTVAAEE

-107 KAYNRIADTRYLFL
+107 KAYNRMADSRYLFL
-121 AYVKADGEGWT
+121 AYVRAGGEGWT
-132 SRGKY
+132 SKGKY

-142 LPYFKPIIQENK
+142 LPYFKPIIHENQD
-154 EHYITNPF
+154 HYITNPF

-176 GIQDAAGKN
+176 GIRDAAGKN

-218 AGVFVAHPDVEQVMK
+218 AGVFVAHPDVEKVMK

-242 GFTGMSAI
+242 DFNGMSAI

-261 RTFTKQ
+261 RTFTKD
-267 GETYFMVYSP
+267 GEKYFMVYSP
-277 IPHSPQWTLG
+277 IPHSPQWSLG
-287 IIIPSA
+287 IVIPSA

-310 IALMLFILAM
+310 IALMIFIIIV
-320 SLFITTKI
+320 SLVMTAKI
-328 SRTLKQ
+328 SRALTQ
-334 TSGMLRE
+334 TSDMLKE

-349 TVSLPVQG
+349 TVSLPVKG

-384 STAVMKSVGQ
+384 STVVMKGIGL

-418 AQSTQQYS
+418 AQSAQQYTH
-426 RVHETAAAIDEIT
+426 VHETAAAVDEISV
-439 DAIHTL
+439 AINTL
-445 DSDIKKQSAE
+445 DADIKKQSEE
-455 ISDAAVSID
+455 ISDAIVSID
-464 QMAEHSK
+464 KMVEHSK
-471 SVTETVAK
+471 SVTETVATNN
-479 SKTFIEQL
+479 TFIEQL

-494 RHSAVGI
+494 RKSAAGI
-501 AKVTREM
+501 AKVTQEM

-561 EDSAL
+561 EDSAM

-577 LKQKIDTIAVDSAA
+577 LKRKIDTIAVDSAA
-591 VEHVFE
+591 VEHIFE
-597 EAFALTDSVQQKQ
+597 EAFALTDSVRHEQ
-610 DVIMQAMTAQNANSV
+610 DEIMEAMTAQDTNSA
-625 KILQNIA
+625 KMLQNIA
-632 TIKKITAEVSQGS
+632 TIKEITADVLEGS
-645 SGMMNLSSKA
+645 AGMMHLSSKA
-655 AQVLASLSEITN
+655 AQVLAYLSEITN
-667 TIDAAMNQMNASAGA
+667 TIEAAMNQMNTNAGQ

-689 VNSISL
+689 VKSISL
-695 RNKDAIDLLAQEI
+695 RNKDTIELLAQEV

>member
-1 MMENE
+1 MKSYAH
-6 TDKQPQKQ
+6 TQIL
-14 SRTRKRRNTIGGRLR
+14 TRNTVKKRRYSIGLRLR
-29 IILIGLFVFSFGLIL
+29 ILLIGLFVFSFALIL
-44 AVVHIRVNRTVAAEE
+44 AVVHIRVNKTVAAEE

-107 KAYNRIADTRYLFL
+107 KAYNRMADSRYLFL
-121 AYVKADGEGWT
+121 AYVRAGGEGWT
-132 SRGKY
+132 SKGKY

-142 LPYFKPIIQENK
+142 LPYFKPIIHENQD
-154 EHYITNPF
+154 HYITNPF

-176 GIQDAAGKN
+176 GIRDAAGKN

-218 AGVFVAHPDVEQVMK
+218 AGVFVAYPDVEQVMK
-233 LNIKELDSQ
+233 LNIKELDRQ
-242 GFTGMSAI
+242 GFTGMSEI

-261 RTFTKQ
+261 RTFTKD
-267 GETYFMVYSP
+267 GEKYFMVYSP
-277 IPHSPQWTLG
+277 IPHSPQWSLG
-287 IIIPSA
+287 IVIPSA

-310 IALMLFILAM
+310 IALMIFIIIV
-320 SLFITTKI
+320 SLVMTAKI
-328 SRTLKQ
+328 SRTLTQ
-334 TSGMLRE
+334 TSDMLKE

-349 TVSLPVQG
+349 TVSLPVKG

-384 STAVMKSVGQ
+384 STVVMKGIEL

-418 AQSTQQYS
+418 AQSAQQYTH
-426 RVHETAAAIDEIT
+426 VHETAAAVDEISV
-439 DAIHTL
+439 AINTL
-445 DSDIKKQSAE
+445 DADIKKQSEE
-455 ISDAAVSID
+455 ISDAIVSID
-464 QMAEHSK
+464 KMVEHSK
-471 SVTETVAK
+471 SVTETVATNN
-479 SKTFIEQL
+479 TFIEQL

-494 RHSAVGI
+494 RKSAAGI
-501 AKVTREM
+501 AKVTQEM

-561 EDSAL
+561 EDSAM

-577 LKQKIDTIAVDSAA
+577 LKRKIDTIAVDSAA
-591 VEHVFE
+591 VEHIFE
-597 EAFALTDSVQQKQ
+597 EAFALTDSVRHEQ
-610 DVIMQAMTAQNANSV
+610 DEIMEAMTAQDTNSA
-625 KILQNIA
+625 KMLQNIA
-632 TIKKITAEVSQGS
+632 TIKEITADVLEGS
-645 SGMMNLSSKA
+645 AGMMHLSSKA
-655 AQVLASLSEITN
+655 AQVLAYLSEITN
-667 TIDAAMNQMNASAGA
+667 TIEAAMNQMNTNAGQ

-689 VNSISL
+689 VKSISL
-695 RNKDAIDLLAQEI
+695 RNKDTIELLAQEV

>member
-1 MMENE
+1 MKSYAH
-6 TDKQPQKQ
+6 TQIL
-14 SRTRKRRNTIGGRLR
+14 TRNTVKKRRYSIGLRLR
-29 IILIGLFVFSFGLIL
+29 ILLIGLFVFSFALIL
-44 AVVHIRVNRTVAAEE
+44 AVVHIRVNKTVAAEE

-107 KAYNRIADTRYLFL
+107 KAYNRMADSRYLFL
-121 AYVKADGEGWT
+121 AYVRAGGEGWT
-132 SRGKY
+132 SKGKY

-142 LPYFKPIIQENK
+142 LPYFKPIIHENQD
-154 EHYITNPF
+154 HYITNPF

-176 GIQDAAGKN
+176 GIRDAAGKN

-218 AGVFVAHPDVEQVMK
+218 AGVFVAYPDVEQVMK
-233 LNIKELDSQ
+233 LNIKELDRQ
-242 GFTGMSAI
+242 GFTGMSEI

-261 RTFTKQ
+261 RTFTKD
-267 GETYFMVYSP
+267 GEKYFMVYSP
-277 IPHSPQWTLG
+277 IPHSPQWSLG
-287 IIIPSA
+287 IVIPSA

-310 IALMLFILAM
+310 IALMIFIIIV
-320 SLFITTKI
+320 SLVMTAKI
-328 SRTLKQ
+328 SRTLTQ
-334 TSGMLRE
+334 TSDMLKE

-349 TVSLPVQG
+349 TVSLPVKG

-384 STAVMKSVGQ
+384 STIVMKGIGL

-418 AQSTQQYS
+418 AQSAQQYTH
-426 RVHETAAAIDEIT
+426 VHETAAAVDEISV
-439 DAIHTL
+439 AINTL
-445 DSDIKKQSAE
+445 DADIKKQSEE
-455 ISDAAVSID
+455 ISDAIVSID
-464 QMAEHSK
+464 KMVEHSK
-471 SVTETVAK
+471 SVTETVATNN
-479 SKTFIEQL
+479 TFIEQL

-494 RHSAVGI
+494 RKSAAGI
-501 AKVTREM
+501 AKVTQEM

-561 EDSAL
+561 EDSAM

-577 LKQKIDTIAVDSAA
+577 LKRKIDTIAVDSAA
-591 VEHVFE
+591 VEHIFE
-597 EAFALTDSVQQKQ
+597 EAFALTDSVRHEQ
-610 DVIMQAMTAQNANSV
+610 DEIMEAMTAQDTNSA
-625 KILQNIA
+625 KMLQNIA
-632 TIKKITAEVSQGS
+632 TIKEITADVLEGS
-645 SGMMNLSSKA
+645 AGMMHLSSKA
-655 AQVLASLSEITN
+655 AQVLAYLSEITN
-667 TIDAAMNQMNASAGA
+667 TIEAAMNQMNTNAGQ

-689 VNSISL
+689 VKSISL
-695 RNKDAIDLLAQEI
+695 RNKDTIELLAQEV

>member
-1 MMENE
+1 MKSYAH
-6 TDKQPQKQ
+6 TQIL
-14 SRTRKRRNTIGGRLR
+14 TRNTVKKRRYSIGLRLR
-29 IILIGLFVFSFGLIL
+29 ILLIGLFVFSFALIL
-44 AVVHIRVNRTVAAEE
+44 AVVHIRVNKTVAAEE

-107 KAYNRIADTRYLFL
+107 KAYNRMADSRYLFL
-121 AYVKADGEGWT
+121 AYVRAGGEGWT
-132 SRGKY
+132 SKGKY

-142 LPYFKPIIQENK
+142 LPYFKPIIHENQD
-154 EHYITNPF
+154 HYITNPF

-176 GIQDAAGKN
+176 GIRDAAGKN

-218 AGVFVAHPDVEQVMK
+218 AGVFVAYPDVEQVMK
-233 LNIKELDSQ
+233 LNIKELDRQ
-242 GFTGMSAI
+242 GFTGMSEI

-261 RTFTKQ
+261 RTFTKD
-267 GETYFMVYSP
+267 GEKYFMVYSP
-277 IPHSPQWTLG
+277 IPHSPQWSLG
-287 IIIPSA
+287 IVIPSA

-310 IALMLFILAM
+310 IALMIFIIIV
-320 SLFITTKI
+320 SLVMTAKI
-328 SRTLKQ
+328 SRTLTQ
-334 TSGMLRE
+334 TSDMLKE

-349 TVSLPVQG
+349 TVSLPVKG
-357 NDELTDIADYFNQTI
+357 NDELADIADYFNQTI
-372 QKIAHAVQSVGN
+372 QKIAHAVQSVGK
-384 STAVMKSVGQ
+384 STIVMKGIGL

-418 AQSTQQYS
+418 AQSAQQYTH
-426 RVHETAAAIDEIT
+426 VHETAAAVDEISV
-439 DAIHTL
+439 AINTL
-445 DSDIKKQSAE
+445 DADIKKQSEE
-455 ISDAAVSID
+455 ISDAIASID
-464 QMAEHSK
+464 KMVEHSK
-471 SVTETVAK
+471 SVTETVATNN
-479 SKTFIEQL
+479 TFIEQL

-494 RHSAVGI
+494 RKSAAGI
-501 AKVTREM
+501 AKVTQEM

-561 EDSAL
+561 EDSAM

-577 LKQKIDTIAVDSAA
+577 LKRKIDTIAVDSAA
-591 VEHVFE
+591 VEHIFE
-597 EAFALTDSVQQKQ
+597 EAFALTDSVRHEQ
-610 DVIMQAMTAQNANSV
+610 DEIMEAMTAQDTNSA
-625 KILQNIA
+625 KMLQNIA
-632 TIKKITAEVSQGS
+632 TIKEITADVLEGS
-645 SGMMNLSSKA
+645 AGMMHLSSKA
-655 AQVLASLSEITN
+655 AQVLAYLSEITN
-667 TIDAAMNQMNASAGA
+667 TIEAAMNQMNTNAGQ

-689 VNSISL
+689 VKSISL
-695 RNKDAIDLLAQEI
+695 RNKDTIELLAQEV

>member
-1 MMENE
+1 
-6 TDKQPQKQ
+6 
-14 SRTRKRRNTIGGRLR
+14 
-29 IILIGLFVFSFGLIL
+29 
-44 AVVHIRVNRTVAAEE
+44 
-59 IENIKTIA
+59 
-67 RGKADEI
+67 
-74 GEWLAGT
+74 
-81 NNMLQAYAETDE
+81 
-93 MKSDDWNIIQPLLI
+93 
-107 KAYNRIADTRYLFL
+107 
-121 AYVKADGEGWT
+121 
-132 SRGKY
+132 

-142 LPYFKPIIQENK
+142 LPYFKPIIHENQD
-154 EHYITNPF
+154 HYITNPF

-176 GIQDAAGKN
+176 GIRDAAGKN

-218 AGVFVAHPDVEQVMK
+218 AGVFVAYPDVEQVMK
-233 LNIKELDSQ
+233 LNIKELDRQ
-242 GFTGMSAI
+242 GFTGMSEI

-261 RTFTKQ
+261 RTFTKD
-267 GETYFMVYSP
+267 GEKYFMVYSP
-277 IPHSPQWTLG
+277 IPHSPQWSLG
-287 IIIPSA
+287 IVIPSA

-310 IALMLFILAM
+310 IALMIFIIIV
-320 SLFITTKI
+320 SLVMTAKI
-328 SRTLKQ
+328 SRTLTQ
-334 TSGMLRE
+334 TSDMLKE

-349 TVSLPVQG
+349 TVSLPVKG

-384 STAVMKSVGQ
+384 STVVMKGIGL

-418 AQSTQQYS
+418 AQSAQQYTH
-426 RVHETAAAIDEIT
+426 VHETAAAVDEISV
-439 DAIHTL
+439 AINTL
-445 DSDIKKQSAE
+445 DADIKKQSEE
-455 ISDAAVSID
+455 ISDAIASID
-464 QMAEHSK
+464 KMVEHSK
-471 SVTETVAK
+471 SVTETVATNN
-479 SKTFIEQL
+479 TFIEQL

-494 RHSAVGI
+494 RKSAAGI
-501 AKVTREM
+501 AKVTQEM

-561 EDSAL
+561 EDSAM

-577 LKQKIDTIAVDSAA
+577 LKRKIDTIAVDSAA
-591 VEHVFE
+591 VEHIFE
-597 EAFALTDSVQQKQ
+597 EAFALTDSVRHEQ
-610 DVIMQAMTAQNANSV
+610 DEIMEAMTAQDTNSA
-625 KILQNIA
+625 KMLQNIA
-632 TIKKITAEVSQGS
+632 TIKEITADVLEGS
-645 SGMMNLSSKA
+645 AGMMHLSSKA
-655 AQVLASLSEITN
+655 AQVLAYLSEITN
-667 TIDAAMNQMNASAGA
+667 TIEAAMNQMNTNAGQ

-689 VNSISL
+689 VKSISL
-695 RNKDAIDLLAQEI
+695 RNKDTIELLAQEV

>member
-1 MMENE
+1 MKSYAH
-6 TDKQPQKQ
+6 TQIL
-14 SRTRKRRNTIGGRLR
+14 TRNTVKKRRYSIGLRLR
-29 IILIGLFVFSFGLIL
+29 ILLIGLFVFSFALIL
-44 AVVHIRVNRTVAAEE
+44 AVVHIRVNKTVAAEE

-67 RGKADEI
+67 RGNADEI

-107 KAYNRIADTRYLFL
+107 KAYNRMADSRYLFL
-121 AYVKADGEGWT
+121 AYVRAGGEGWT
-132 SRGKY
+132 SKGKY

-142 LPYFKPIIQENK
+142 LPYFKPIIHENQD
-154 EHYITNPF
+154 HYITNPF

-176 GIQDAAGKN
+176 GIRDAAGKN

-218 AGVFVAHPDVEQVMK
+218 AGVFVAYPDVEQVMK
-233 LNIKELDSQ
+233 LNIKELDRQ
-242 GFTGMSAI
+242 GFTGMSEI

-267 GETYFMVYSP
+267 GEKYFMVYSP

-287 IIIPSA
+287 IVIPSA

-310 IALMLFILAM
+310 IALMIFIIIV
-320 SLFITTKI
+320 SLVMTAKI
-328 SRTLKQ
+328 SQTLTQ
-334 TSGMLRE
+334 TSDMLKE

-349 TVSLPVQG
+349 TVSLPVKG

-384 STAVMKSVGQ
+384 STVVMKGIGL

-418 AQSTQQYS
+418 AQGVQQYT
-426 RVHETAAAIDEIT
+426 RVNETAAAIEEIT
-439 DAIHTL
+439 SAIHTL
-445 DSDIKKQSAE
+445 DADIKKQSAE
-455 ISDAAVSID
+455 ISDAAASID
-464 QMAEHSK
+464 QMAQQSK
-471 SVTETVAK
+471 SVTETVVK
-479 SKTFIEQL
+479 NKTFIEQL
-487 AAKSTQT
+487 AAKSTET
-494 RHSAVGI
+494 RSSAAGI
-501 AKVTREM
+501 AQVTQEM

-561 EDSAL
+561 EDSAM

-577 LKQKIDTIAVDSAA
+577 LKRKIDTIAVDSAA
-591 VEHVFE
+591 VEHIFE
-597 EAFALTDSVQQKQ
+597 EAFALTDSVRHEQ
-610 DVIMQAMTAQNANSV
+610 DEIMEAMTAQDTNSA
-625 KILQNIA
+625 KMLQNIA
-632 TIKKITAEVSQGS
+632 TIKEITADVLEGS
-645 SGMMNLSSKA
+645 AGMMHLSSKA
-655 AQVLASLSEITN
+655 AQVLAYLSEITN
-667 TIDAAMNQMNASAGA
+667 TIEAAMNQMNTNAGQ

-689 VNSISL
+689 VKSISL
-695 RNKDAIDLLAQEI
+695 RNKDTIELLAQEV

>member
-1 MMENE
+1 MKSYAH
-6 TDKQPQKQ
+6 TQIL
-14 SRTRKRRNTIGGRLR
+14 TRNTVKKRRYSIGLRLR
-29 IILIGLFVFSFGLIL
+29 ILLIGLFVFSFALIL
-44 AVVHIRVNRTVAAEE
+44 AVVHIRVNKTVAAEE

-107 KAYNRIADTRYLFL
+107 KAYNRMADSRYLFL
-121 AYVKADGEGWT
+121 AYVRAGGEGWT
-132 SRGKY
+132 SKGKY

-142 LPYFKPIIQENK
+142 LPYFKPIIHENQD
-154 EHYITNPF
+154 HYITNPF

-176 GIQDAAGKN
+176 GIRDAAGKN
-185 QGIMIAGVDGTS
+185 QGIMIAGIDGTS

-218 AGVFVAHPDVEQVMK
+218 AGVFVAYPDVEQVMK
-233 LNIKELDSQ
+233 LNIKELDRQ
-242 GFTGMSAI
+242 GFTGMSEI

-261 RTFTKQ
+261 RTFTKD
-267 GETYFMVYSP
+267 GEKYFMVYSP
-277 IPHSPQWTLG
+277 IPHSPQWSLG
-287 IIIPSA
+287 IVIPSA

-310 IALMLFILAM
+310 IALMIFIIIV
-320 SLFITTKI
+320 SLVMTAKI
-328 SRTLKQ
+328 SRTLTQ
-334 TSGMLRE
+334 TSDMLKE

-349 TVSLPVQG
+349 TVSLPVKG

-384 STAVMKSVGQ
+384 STVVMKGIGQ

-418 AQSTQQYS
+418 AQGVQQYT
-426 RVHETAAAIDEIT
+426 RVNETAAAIEEIT
-439 DAIHTL
+439 SAIHTL
-445 DSDIKKQSAE
+445 DADIKKQSAE
-455 ISDAAVSID
+455 ISDAAASID
-464 QMAEHSK
+464 QMAQQSK
-471 SVTETVAK
+471 SVTETVVK
-479 SKTFIEQL
+479 NKIFIEQL
-487 AAKSTQT
+487 AAKSTET
-494 RHSAVGI
+494 RSSAAGI
-501 AKVTREM
+501 AQVTQEM

-561 EDSAL
+561 EDSAM

-577 LKQKIDTIAVDSAA
+577 LKRKIDTIAVDSAA
-591 VEHVFE
+591 VEHIFE
-597 EAFALTDSVQQKQ
+597 EAFALTDSVRHEQ
-610 DVIMQAMTAQNANSV
+610 DEIMEAMTAQDTNSA
-625 KILQNIA
+625 KMLQNIA
-632 TIKKITAEVSQGS
+632 TIKEITADVLEGS
-645 SGMMNLSSKA
+645 AGMMHLSSKA
-655 AQVLASLSEITN
+655 AQVLAYLSEITN
-667 TIDAAMNQMNASAGA
+667 TIEAAMNQMNTNAGQ

-689 VNSISL
+689 VKSISL
-695 RNKDAIDLLAQEI
+695 RNKDTIELLAQEV

>member
-1 MMENE
+1 MKSYAH
-6 TDKQPQKQ
+6 TQIL
-14 SRTRKRRNTIGGRLR
+14 TRNTVKKRRYSIGLRLR
-29 IILIGLFVFSFGLIL
+29 ILLIGLFVFSFALIL
-44 AVVHIRVNRTVAAEE
+44 AVVHIRVNKTVAAEE

-107 KAYNRIADTRYLFL
+107 KAYNRMADSRYLFL
-121 AYVKADGEGWT
+121 AYVRAGGEGWT
-132 SRGKY
+132 SKGKY

-142 LPYFKPIIQENK
+142 LPYFKPIIHENQD
-154 EHYITNPF
+154 HYITNPF

-176 GIQDAAGKN
+176 GIRDAAGKN

-218 AGVFVAHPDVEQVMK
+218 AGVFVAYPDVEQVMK
-233 LNIKELDSQ
+233 LNIKELDRQ
-242 GFTGMSAI
+242 GFTGMSEI

-261 RTFTKQ
+261 RTFTKD
-267 GETYFMVYSP
+267 GEKYFMVYSP
-277 IPHSPQWTLG
+277 IPHSPQWSLG
-287 IIIPSA
+287 IVIPSA

-310 IALMLFILAM
+310 IALMIFIIIV
-320 SLFITTKI
+320 SLVMTAKI
-328 SRTLKQ
+328 SRTLTQ
-334 TSGMLRE
+334 TSDMLKE

-349 TVSLPVQG
+349 TVSLPVKG

-384 STAVMKSVGQ
+384 STIVMKGIGL

-418 AQSTQQYS
+418 AQSAQQYTH
-426 RVHETAAAIDEIT
+426 VHETAAAVDEISV
-439 DAIHTL
+439 AINTL
-445 DSDIKKQSAE
+445 DADIKKQSEE
-455 ISDAAVSID
+455 ISDAIASID
-464 QMAEHSK
+464 KMVEHSK
-471 SVTETVAK
+471 SVTETVATNN
-479 SKTFIEQL
+479 TFIEQL

-494 RHSAVGI
+494 RKSAAGI
-501 AKVTREM
+501 AKVTQEM

-561 EDSAL
+561 EDSAM

-577 LKQKIDTIAVDSAA
+577 LKRKIDTIAVDSAA
-591 VEHVFE
+591 VEHIFE
-597 EAFALTDSVQQKQ
+597 EAFALTDSVRHEQ
-610 DVIMQAMTAQNANSV
+610 DEIMEAMTAQDTNSA
-625 KILQNIA
+625 KMLQNIA
-632 TIKKITAEVSQGS
+632 TIKEITADVLEGS
-645 SGMMNLSSKA
+645 AGMMHLSSKA
-655 AQVLASLSEITN
+655 AQVLAYLSEITN
-667 TIDAAMNQMNASAGA
+667 TIEAAMNQMNTNAGQ

-689 VNSISL
+689 VKSISL
-695 RNKDAIDLLAQEI
+695 RNKDTIELLAQEV

>member
-1 MMENE
+1 MKSYAH
-6 TDKQPQKQ
+6 TQIL
-14 SRTRKRRNTIGGRLR
+14 TRNTVKKRRYSIGLRLR
-29 IILIGLFVFSFGLIL
+29 ILLIGLFVFSFALIL
-44 AVVHIRVNRTVAAEE
+44 AVVHIRVNKTVAAEE

-107 KAYNRIADTRYLFL
+107 KAYNRMADSRYLFL
-121 AYVKADGEGWT
+121 AYVRAGGEGWT
-132 SRGKY
+132 SKGKY

-142 LPYFKPIIQENK
+142 LPYFKPIIHENQD
-154 EHYITNPF
+154 HYITNPF

-176 GIQDAAGKN
+176 GIRDAAGKN

-208 GSGYGVIVDN
+208 GSGYGGIVDN
-218 AGVFVAHPDVEQVMK
+218 AGVFVAHPDVEKVMK

-242 GFTGMSAI
+242 DFNGMSAI

-267 GETYFMVYSP
+267 GEKYFMVYSP

-287 IIIPSA
+287 IVIPSA

-301 VVKNLIPYL
+301 VIKNLMPYL
-310 IALMLFILAM
+310 IALMLFILIV
-320 SLFITTKI
+320 SLVITAKI
-328 SRTLKQ
+328 SRALKQ
-334 TSGMLRE
+334 TSDMLQE

-372 QKIAHAVQSVGN
+372 KKIAHAVRSVGN
-384 STAVMKSVGQ
+384 STVVMKRVGQ

-418 AQSTQQYS
+418 AQSAQQYTH
-426 RVHETAAAIDEIT
+426 VHETAAAVDEISV
-439 DAIHTL
+439 AINTL
-445 DSDIKKQSAE
+445 DADIKKQSEE
-455 ISDAAVSID
+455 ISDAIASID
-464 QMAEHSK
+464 KMVEHSK
-471 SVTETVAK
+471 SVTETVATNN
-479 SKTFIEQL
+479 TFIEQL

-494 RHSAVGI
+494 RKSAAGI
-501 AKVTREM
+501 AKVTQEM

-561 EDSAL
+561 EDSAM

-577 LKQKIDTIAVDSAA
+577 LKRKIDTIAVDSAA
-591 VEHVFE
+591 VEHIFE
-597 EAFALTDSVQQKQ
+597 EAFALTDSVRHEQ
-610 DVIMQAMTAQNANSV
+610 DEIMEAMTAQDTNSA
-625 KILQNIA
+625 KMLQNIA
-632 TIKKITAEVSQGS
+632 TIKEITADVLEGS
-645 SGMMNLSSKA
+645 AGMMHLSSKA
-655 AQVLASLSEITN
+655 AQVLAYLSEITN
-667 TIDAAMNQMNASAGA
+667 TIEAAMNQMNTNAGQ

-689 VNSISL
+689 VKSISL
-695 RNKDAIDLLAQEI
+695 RNKDTIELLAQEV

>member
-1 MMENE
+1 MSYCFF
-6 TDKQPQKQ
+6 D
-14 SRTRKRRNTIGGRLR
+14 TIY
-29 IILIGLFVFSFGLIL
+29 
-44 AVVHIRVNRTVAAEE
+44 NAES
-59 IENIKTIA
+59 
-67 RGKADEI
+67 
-74 GEWLAGT
+74 L
-81 NNMLQAYAETDE
+81 
-93 MKSDDWNIIQPLLI
+93 
-107 KAYNRIADTRYLFL
+107 
-121 AYVKADGEGWT
+121 
-132 SRGKY
+132 
-137 LDARP
+137 
-142 LPYFKPIIQENK
+142 
-154 EHYITNPF
+154 
-162 VGATTNAALIIIGH
+162 
-176 GIQDAAGKN
+176 
-185 QGIMIAGVDGTS
+185 IAGVDGTS

-233 LNIKELDSQ
+233 LNIKELDKQ

-267 GETYFMVYSP
+267 GEQYFMVYSP

-287 IIIPSA
+287 IIIPAA
-293 YVNRLTGM
+293 YANRLTGM
-301 VVKNLIPYL
+301 VIKNLMPYL
-310 IALMLFILAM
+310 IALMLFIIV
-320 SLFITTKI
+320 ITLLIPAKI
-328 SRTLKQ
+328 SQTLKQ

-384 STAVMKSVGQ
+384 STAVMKGVGQ

-406 VTHIVAAIEEVR
+406 VAHIVAAIEEVR
-418 AQSTQQYS
+418 AQSAQQYT
-426 RVHETAAAIDEIT
+426 RVNETSAAIEEIT
-439 DAIHTL
+439 GAIHTL
-445 DSDIKKQSAE
+445 DADIKKQSAE
-455 ISDAAVSID
+455 ISDAAASID

-471 SVTETVAK
+471 SVTETVGK
-479 SKTFIEQL
+479 NKVFIEQL

-494 RHSAVGI
+494 RSSAAGI
-501 AKVTREM
+501 AKVTQEM

-561 EDSAL
+561 EDSAM

-577 LKQKIDTIAVDSAA
+577 LKQKIDTIAVDSVA
-591 VEHVFE
+591 VEHIFE
-597 EAFALTDSVQQKQ
+597 EAFSLTDTVLQKQ
-610 DVIMQAMTAQNANSV
+610 DGIMQAMTAQNTNSARM
-625 KILQNIA
+625 LQNIA
-632 TIKKITAEVSQGS
+632 TIKAITAEVSEGS
-645 SGMMNLSSKA
+645 SGMMHLSSKA
-655 AQVLASLSEITN
+655 AEVLASLSEITN
-667 TIDAAMNQMNASAGA
+667 TIDTAMNRMNANAGE
-682 ITTAMQE
+682 ISTAMQE

-695 RNKDAIDLLAQEI
+695 RNKDTIELLAQEV

>member
-1 MMENE
+1 MKSYAH
-6 TDKQPQKQ
+6 TQIL
-14 SRTRKRRNTIGGRLR
+14 TRNTVKKRRYSIGLRLR
-29 IILIGLFVFSFGLIL
+29 ILLIGLFVFSFALIL
-44 AVVHIRVNRTVAAEE
+44 AVVHIRVNKTVAAEE

-107 KAYNRIADTRYLFL
+107 KAYNRMADSRYLFL
-121 AYVKADGEGWT
+121 AYVRAGGEGWT
-132 SRGKY
+132 SKGKY

-142 LPYFKPIIQENK
+142 LPYFKPIIYENQD
-154 EHYITNPF
+154 HYITNPF

-176 GIQDAAGKN
+176 GIRDAAGKN

-218 AGVFVAHPDVEQVMK
+218 AGVFVAYPDVEQVMK
-233 LNIKELDSQ
+233 LNIKELDRQ
-242 GFTGMSAI
+242 GFTGMSEI

-267 GETYFMVYSP
+267 GEKYFMVYSP
-277 IPHSPQWTLG
+277 IPHSPQWSLG
-287 IIIPSA
+287 IVIPSA

-310 IALMLFILAM
+310 IALMIFIIIV
-320 SLFITTKI
+320 SLVMTAKI
-328 SRTLKQ
+328 SRTLTQ
-334 TSGMLRE
+334 TSDMLKE

-349 TVSLPVQG
+349 TVSLPVKG

-384 STAVMKSVGQ
+384 STVVMKGIGL

-418 AQSTQQYS
+418 AQSAQQYTH
-426 RVHETAAAIDEIT
+426 VHETAAAVDEISV
-439 DAIHTL
+439 AINTL
-445 DSDIKKQSAE
+445 DADIKKQSEE
-455 ISDAAVSID
+455 ISDAIASID
-464 QMAEHSK
+464 KMVEHSK
-471 SVTETVAK
+471 SVTETVATNN
-479 SKTFIEQL
+479 TFIEQL

-494 RHSAVGI
+494 RKSAAGI
-501 AKVTREM
+501 AKVTQEM

-561 EDSAL
+561 EDSAM

-577 LKQKIDTIAVDSAA
+577 LKRKIDTIAVDSAA
-591 VEHVFE
+591 VEHIFE
-597 EAFALTDSVQQKQ
+597 EAFALTDSVRHEQ
-610 DVIMQAMTAQNANSV
+610 DEIMEAMTAQDTNSA
-625 KILQNIA
+625 KMLQNIA
-632 TIKKITAEVSQGS
+632 TIKEITADVLEGS
-645 SGMMNLSSKA
+645 AGMMHLSSKA
-655 AQVLASLSEITN
+655 AQVLAYLSEITN
-667 TIDAAMNQMNASAGA
+667 TIEAAMNQMNTNAGQ

-689 VNSISL
+689 VKSISL
-695 RNKDAIDLLAQEI
+695 RNKDTIELLAQEV

>member
-1 MMENE
+1 MKSYAH
-6 TDKQPQKQ
+6 TQIL
-14 SRTRKRRNTIGGRLR
+14 TRNTVKKRRYSIGLRLR
-29 IILIGLFVFSFGLIL
+29 ILLIGLFVFSFALIL
-44 AVVHIRVNRTVAAEE
+44 AVVHIRVNKTVAAEE

-107 KAYNRIADTRYLFL
+107 KAYNRMADSRYLFL
-121 AYVKADGEGWT
+121 AYVRAGGEGWT
-132 SRGKY
+132 SKGKY

-142 LPYFKPIIQENK
+142 LPYFKPIIHENQD
-154 EHYITNPF
+154 HYITNPF

-176 GIQDAAGKN
+176 GIRDAAGKN

-218 AGVFVAHPDVEQVMK
+218 AGVFVAYPDVEQVMK
-233 LNIKELDSQ
+233 LNIKELDRQ
-242 GFTGMSAI
+242 GFTGMSEI

-261 RTFTKQ
+261 RTFTKD
-267 GETYFMVYSP
+267 GEKYFMVYSP
-277 IPHSPQWTLG
+277 IPHSPQWSLG
-287 IIIPSA
+287 IVIPSA

-310 IALMLFILAM
+310 IALMIFIIIV
-320 SLFITTKI
+320 SLVMTAKI
-328 SRTLKQ
+328 SRTLTQ
-334 TSGMLRE
+334 TSDMLKE

-349 TVSLPVQG
+349 TVSLPVKG

-384 STAVMKSVGQ
+384 STIVMKGIGL

-418 AQSTQQYS
+418 AQSAQQYTH
-426 RVHETAAAIDEIT
+426 VHETAAAVDEISV
-439 DAIHTL
+439 AINTL
-445 DSDIKKQSAE
+445 DADIKKQSEE
-455 ISDAAVSID
+455 ISDAIASID
-464 QMAEHSK
+464 KMVEHSK
-471 SVTETVAK
+471 SVTETVATNN
-479 SKTFIEQL
+479 TFIEQL
-487 AAKSTQT
+487 AAKSTET
-494 RHSAVGI
+494 RKSAAGI
-501 AKVTREM
+501 AKVTQEM

-561 EDSAL
+561 EDSAM

-577 LKQKIDTIAVDSAA
+577 LKRKIDTIAVDSAA
-591 VEHVFE
+591 VEHIFE
-597 EAFALTDSVQQKQ
+597 EAFALTDSVRHEQ
-610 DVIMQAMTAQNANSV
+610 DEIMEAMTAQDTNSA
-625 KILQNIA
+625 KMLQNIA
-632 TIKKITAEVSQGS
+632 TIKEITADVLEGS
-645 SGMMNLSSKA
+645 AGMMHLSSKA
-655 AQVLASLSEITN
+655 AQVLAYLSEITN
-667 TIDAAMNQMNASAGA
+667 TIEAAMNQMNTNAGQ

-689 VNSISL
+689 VKSISL
-695 RNKDAIDLLAQEI
+695 RNKDTIELLAQEV

>member
-1 MMENE
+1 MKSYAH
-6 TDKQPQKQ
+6 TQIL
-14 SRTRKRRNTIGGRLR
+14 TRNTVKKRRYSIGLRLR
-29 IILIGLFVFSFGLIL
+29 ILLIGLFVFSFALIL
-44 AVVHIRVNRTVAAEE
+44 AVVHIRVNKTVAAEE

-107 KAYNRIADTRYLFL
+107 KAYNRMADSRYLFL
-121 AYVKADGEGWT
+121 AYVRAGGEGWT
-132 SRGKY
+132 SKGKY

-142 LPYFKPIIQENK
+142 LPYFKPIIHENQD
-154 EHYITNPF
+154 HYITNPF

-176 GIQDAAGKN
+176 GIRDAAGKN

-218 AGVFVAHPDVEQVMK
+218 AGVFVAYPDVEQVMK
-233 LNIKELDSQ
+233 LNIKELDRQ
-242 GFTGMSAI
+242 GFTGMSEI

-261 RTFTKQ
+261 RTFTKD
-267 GETYFMVYSP
+267 GEKYFMVYSP
-277 IPHSPQWTLG
+277 IPHSPQWSLG
-287 IIIPSA
+287 IVIPSA

-310 IALMLFILAM
+310 IALMIFIIIV
-320 SLFITTKI
+320 SLVMTAKI
-328 SRTLKQ
+328 SRTLTQ
-334 TSGMLRE
+334 TSDMLKE

-349 TVSLPVQG
+349 TVSLPVKG

-384 STAVMKSVGQ
+384 STVVMKGIGL

-418 AQSTQQYS
+418 AQSAQQYTH
-426 RVHETAAAIDEIT
+426 VHETAAAVDEISV
-439 DAIHTL
+439 AINTL
-445 DSDIKKQSAE
+445 DADIKKQSEE
-455 ISDAAVSID
+455 ISDAIASID
-464 QMAEHSK
+464 KMVEHSK
-471 SVTETVAK
+471 SVTETVATNN
-479 SKTFIEQL
+479 TFIEQL

-494 RHSAVGI
+494 RKSAAGI
-501 AKVTREM
+501 AKVTQEM

-561 EDSAL
+561 EDSAM

-577 LKQKIDTIAVDSAA
+577 LKRKIDTIAVDSAA
-591 VEHVFE
+591 VEHIFE
-597 EAFALTDSVQQKQ
+597 EAFALTDSVRHEQ
-610 DVIMQAMTAQNANSV
+610 DEIMEAMTAQDTNSA
-625 KILQNIA
+625 KMLQNIA
-632 TIKKITAEVSQGS
+632 TIKEITADVLEGS
-645 SGMMNLSSKA
+645 AGMMHLSSKA
-655 AQVLASLSEITN
+655 AQVLAYLSEITN
-667 TIDAAMNQMNASAGA
+667 TIEAAMNQMNTNARQ

-689 VNSISL
+689 VKSISL
-695 RNKDAIDLLAQEI
+695 RNKDTIELLAQEV

>member
-1 MMENE
+1 MKSYAH
-6 TDKQPQKQ
+6 TQIL
-14 SRTRKRRNTIGGRLR
+14 TRNTVKKRRYSIGLRLR
-29 IILIGLFVFSFGLIL
+29 ILLIGLFVFSFALIL
-44 AVVHIRVNRTVAAEE
+44 AVVHIRVNKTVAAEE

-93 MKSDDWNIIQPLLI
+93 MKSDDWNVIQPLLI
-107 KAYNRIADTRYLFL
+107 KAYNRMADSRYLFL
-121 AYVKADGEGWT
+121 AYVRAGGEGWT
-132 SRGKY
+132 SKGKY

-142 LPYFKPIIQENK
+142 LPYFKPIIHENQD
-154 EHYITNPF
+154 HYITNPF

-176 GIQDAAGKN
+176 GIRDAAGKN

-218 AGVFVAHPDVEQVMK
+218 AGVFVAHPDVEKVMK

-242 GFTGMSAI
+242 DFNGMSAI

-267 GETYFMVYSP
+267 GEKYFMVYSP

-287 IIIPSA
+287 IVIPSA

-301 VVKNLIPYL
+301 VIKNLMPYL
-310 IALMLFILAM
+310 IALMLFILIV
-320 SLFITTKI
+320 SLVITAKI
-328 SRTLKQ
+328 SRALKQ
-334 TSGMLRE
+334 TSDMLQE

-372 QKIAHAVQSVGN
+372 KKIAHAVRSVGN
-384 STAVMKSVGQ
+384 STVVMKRVGQ

-418 AQSTQQYS
+418 AQSAQQYTH
-426 RVHETAAAIDEIT
+426 VHETAAAVDEISV
-439 DAIHTL
+439 AINTL
-445 DSDIKKQSAE
+445 DADIKKQSEE
-455 ISDAAVSID
+455 ISDAIASID
-464 QMAEHSK
+464 KMVEHSK
-471 SVTETVAK
+471 SVTETVATNN
-479 SKTFIEQL
+479 TFIEQL

-494 RHSAVGI
+494 RKSAAGI
-501 AKVTREM
+501 AKVTQEM

-561 EDSAL
+561 EDSAM

-577 LKQKIDTIAVDSAA
+577 LKRKIDTIAVDSAA
-591 VEHVFE
+591 VEHIFE
-597 EAFALTDSVQQKQ
+597 EAFALTDSVRHEQ
-610 DVIMQAMTAQNANSV
+610 DEIMEAMTAQDTNSA
-625 KILQNIA
+625 KMLQNIA
-632 TIKKITAEVSQGS
+632 TIKEITADVLEGS
-645 SGMMNLSSKA
+645 AGMMHLSSKA
-655 AQVLASLSEITN
+655 AQVLAYLSEITN
-667 TIDAAMNQMNASAGA
+667 TIEAAMNQMNTNAGQ

-689 VNSISL
+689 VKSISL
-695 RNKDAIDLLAQEI
+695 RNKDTIELLAQEV

>member
-1 MMENE
+1 MKSYAH
-6 TDKQPQKQ
+6 TQIL
-14 SRTRKRRNTIGGRLR
+14 TRNTVKKRRYSIGLRLR
-29 IILIGLFVFSFGLIL
+29 ILLIGLFVFSFALIL
-44 AVVHIRVNRTVAAEE
+44 AVVHIRVNKTVAAEE

-107 KAYNRIADTRYLFL
+107 KAYNRMADSRYLFL
-121 AYVKADGEGWT
+121 AYVRAGGEGWT
-132 SRGKY
+132 SKGKY

-142 LPYFKPIIQENK
+142 LPYFKPIIHENQD
-154 EHYITNPF
+154 HYITNPF

-176 GIQDAAGKN
+176 GIRDAAGKN

-218 AGVFVAHPDVEQVMK
+218 AGVFVAYPDVEQVMK
-233 LNIKELDSQ
+233 LNIKELDRQ
-242 GFTGMSAI
+242 GFTGMSEI

-261 RTFTKQ
+261 RTFTKD
-267 GETYFMVYSP
+267 GEKYFMVYSP
-277 IPHSPQWTLG
+277 IPHSPQWSLG
-287 IIIPSA
+287 IVIPSA

-310 IALMLFILAM
+310 IALMIFIIIV
-320 SLFITTKI
+320 SLVMTAKI
-328 SRTLKQ
+328 SRTLTQ
-334 TSGMLRE
+334 TSDMLKE

-349 TVSLPVQG
+349 TVSLPVKG

-384 STAVMKSVGQ
+384 STVVMKGIGL

-418 AQSTQQYS
+418 AQSAQQYTH
-426 RVHETAAAIDEIT
+426 VHETAAAVDEISV
-439 DAIHTL
+439 AINTL
-445 DSDIKKQSAE
+445 DADIKKQSEE
-455 ISDAAVSID
+455 ISDAIASID
-464 QMAEHSK
+464 KMVEHSK
-471 SVTETVAK
+471 SVTETVATNN
-479 SKTFIEQL
+479 TFIEQL

-494 RHSAVGI
+494 RKSAAGI
-501 AKVTREM
+501 AKVTQEM

-561 EDSAL
+561 EAAAM
-566 QGKNITAALKN
+566 QGKIITEALKN
-577 LKQKIDTIAVDSAA
+577 LKRKIDTIPVDSAA
-591 VEHVFE
+591 VEHIFE
-597 EAFALTDSVQQKQ
+597 EAFALTDSVRHEQ
-610 DVIMQAMTAQNANSV
+610 DEIMEAMTAQDTNSA
-625 KILQNIA
+625 KMLQNIA
-632 TIKKITAEVSQGS
+632 TIKEITADVLEGS
-645 SGMMNLSSKA
+645 AGMMHLSSKA
-655 AQVLASLSEITN
+655 AQVLAYLSEITN
-667 TIDAAMNQMNASAGA
+667 TIEAAMNQMNTNAGQ

-689 VNSISL
+689 VKSISL
-695 RNKDAIDLLAQEI
+695 RNKDTIELLAQEV

>member
-1 MMENE
+1 MKSYAH
-6 TDKQPQKQ
+6 TQIL
-14 SRTRKRRNTIGGRLR
+14 TRNTVKKRRYSIGLRLR
-29 IILIGLFVFSFGLIL
+29 ILLIGLFVFSFALIL
-44 AVVHIRVNRTVAAEE
+44 AVVHIRVNKTVAAEE

-107 KAYNRIADTRYLFL
+107 KAYNRMADSRYLFL
-121 AYVKADGEGWT
+121 AYVRAGGEGWT
-132 SRGKY
+132 SKGKY

-142 LPYFKPIIQENK
+142 LPYFKPIIYENQD
-154 EHYITNPF
+154 HYITNPF

-176 GIQDAAGKN
+176 GIRDAAGKN

-218 AGVFVAHPDVEQVMK
+218 AGVFVAYPDVEQVMK
-233 LNIKELDSQ
+233 LNIKELDRQ
-242 GFTGMSAI
+242 GFTGMSEI

-261 RTFTKQ
+261 RTFTKD
-267 GETYFMVYSP
+267 GEKYFMVYSP
-277 IPHSPQWTLG
+277 IPHSPQWSLG
-287 IIIPSA
+287 IVIPSA

-310 IALMLFILAM
+310 IALMIFIIIV
-320 SLFITTKI
+320 SLVMTAKI
-328 SRTLKQ
+328 SRTLTQ
-334 TSGMLRE
+334 TSDMLKE

-349 TVSLPVQG
+349 TVSLPVKG

-372 QKIAHAVQSVGN
+372 QKIAHAVQSVGK
-384 STAVMKSVGQ
+384 STIVMKGIGL

-418 AQSTQQYS
+418 AQSAQQYTH
-426 RVHETAAAIDEIT
+426 VHETAAAVDEISV
-439 DAIHTL
+439 AINTL
-445 DSDIKKQSAE
+445 DADIKKQSEE
-455 ISDAAVSID
+455 ISDAIASID
-464 QMAEHSK
+464 KMVEHSK
-471 SVTETVAK
+471 SVTETVATNN
-479 SKTFIEQL
+479 TFIEQL

-494 RHSAVGI
+494 RKSAAGI
-501 AKVTREM
+501 AKVTQEM

-561 EDSAL
+561 EDSAM

-577 LKQKIDTIAVDSAA
+577 LKRKIDTIAVDSAA
-591 VEHVFE
+591 VEHIFE
-597 EAFALTDSVQQKQ
+597 EAFALTDSVRHEQ
-610 DVIMQAMTAQNANSV
+610 DEIMEAMTAQDTNSA
-625 KILQNIA
+625 KMLQNIA
-632 TIKKITAEVSQGS
+632 TIKEITADVLEGS
-645 SGMMNLSSKA
+645 AGMMHLSSKA
-655 AQVLASLSEITN
+655 AQVLAYLSEITN
-667 TIDAAMNQMNASAGA
+667 TIEAAMNQMNTNAGQ

-689 VNSISL
+689 VKSISL
-695 RNKDAIDLLAQEI
+695 RNKDTIELLAQEV